1 MKYTAANNGHCFA
14 TMAFDSGTLNAL
26 SIIFIVAVQAL
37 IKNQYFSVSAFAQN
51 DALALT
57 VKDDTLKTTN
67 VQTK

>member
-1 MKYTAANNGHCFA
+1 
-14 TMAFDSGTLNAL
+14 
-26 SIIFIVAVQAL
+26 VQAL